1 MCNGILLF
9 QKNLKEILRIQK
21 QMIDFYES
29 IKNNILYPG
38 EKEITL
44 KDKGFGSKII
54 EIMPVNI

>member
-1 MCNGILLF
+1 
-9 QKNLKEILRIQK
+9 
-21 QMIDFYES
+21 MIDFYES

-44 KDKGFGSKII
+44 KDKGFGAKIV